1 MALYEHVTYDEYD
14 IAEPKADSLIHS
26 IRSFGYELSTAIAD
40 LIDNSITAKAKNVW
54 VNFLWNGAASWISI
68 KDDGI
73 GMTQAELIRA
83 MTLGSKNPLLPRPTN
98 DLGRFGLGLKTATF
112 SQCKQLTVGTKSK
125 GENLVVRCWDLDYV
139 SNCGQWRLLKQG
151 SNNLEKEVFEGLEQ
165 GTLVVW
171 DKLDRVVDEEVKVD
185 DDWAHDHFL
194 EKAAIVKKHLA
205 MVFHRFLE
213 GPNPLKI
220 WFNDKL
226 VSPWNPFL
234 IDLKATELLTVEP
247 LFINGKRI
255 EVRPYVLPHHS
266 KMSQEDHAYGAGTKG
281 WSAHQGFYVYRN
293 KRMLVAGDWLGLGFQ
308 KEEHYKLARIQID
321 IPNNLD
327 QEWSI
332 DVKKS
337 KARPPQNIRQDLKR
351 IAKLTRDRASNIYRH
366 RGKVVSRTSSTE
378 FIYLWQQSVKHGKI
392 SYKINREHPLIREC
406 SNSIK
411 ENQTLETLLKM
422 LEETIPIPM
431 ILLNYSE
438 QSDNIKGPFEDEP
451 PKELNAVLENSLK
464 ALINQGLTI
473 SDIKKRL
480 LAMEPFDLYKEY
492 VIARCEE
499 FEEENI

>member
-1 MALYEHVTYDEYD
+1 VTETQSDIEYD

-26 IRSFGYELSTAIAD
+26 IRSCGYDLATALAE
-40 LIDNSITAKAKNVW
+40 LIDNSITARAKNVW
-54 VNFLWNGAASWISI
+54 VNFFWDGAFSWISI

-73 GMTQAELIRA
+73 GMTQEELVKA
-83 MTLGSKNPLLPRPTN
+83 MILGSKNPLLPRPAN

-112 SQCKQLTVGTKSK
+112 SQCKQLTVASK
-125 GENLVVRCWDLDYV
+125 MKESDISVRCWDLDYI
-139 SNCGQWRLLKQG
+139 SNCGQWRLLKKG
-151 SNNLEKEVFEGLEQ
+151 SNNLESESFEGIEQ

-171 DKLDRVVDEEVKVD
+171 DKLDRVVDEEAVVD
-185 DDWAHDHFL
+185 DDRAHDHFL
-194 EKAAIVKKHLA
+194 EKAALVKKHLA
-205 MVFHRFLE
+205 MVFHRYLE

-220 WFNDKL
+220 WFNGKL

-234 IDLKATELLTVEP
+234 IDQKATELLTVEP
-247 LFINGKRI
+247 LFVNGKRI
-255 EVRPYVLPHHS
+255 EVRPYILPHHS
-266 KMSQEDHAYGAGTKG
+266 KISQEDHLNGAGTKG
-281 WSAHQGFYVYRN
+281 WNAHQGFYVYRN

-308 KEEHYKLARIQID
+308 REEHYKLARIQID
-321 IPNNLD
+321 IPNSLD

-351 IAKLTRDRASNIYRH
+351 IAKLTRERASNIYRH
-366 RGKVVSRTSSTE
+366 RGKVVSRTTSTE
-378 FIYLWQQSVKHGKI
+378 FIYLWQQSLKHGKV

-406 SNSIK
+406 SKSNN
-411 ENQTLETLLKM
+411 ENQVLESLLRM

-451 PKELNAVLENSLK
+451 PKELNAALENSIK
-464 ALINQGLTI
+464 ALLNQGLTI
-473 SDIKKRL
+473 NDIKKRL

-499 FEEENI
+499 FEEENT